1 MKNHELY
8 ISPYGKKKERK
19 LEPIDYMLIIAMIIA
34 VVVVIA
40 TQGR

>member
-19 LEPIDYMLIIAMIIA
+19 LEPIDFLLIVTMMIAIIIMI
-34 VVVVIA
+34 VL
-40 TQGR
+40 